1 MVLTLNRAGRVLPR
15 SQLFNGNTLFDDVFD
30 GFFVNTRNTT
40 ASDVAAATLAA
51 RFDVIEKGDRFE
63 ARIEIPGVNKEDI
76 DVQIDGA
83 VVRVKAAAKSETQ
96 AETQA
101 ETKSDAETTE
111 PSGQGERVL
120 HSNRVTRSWARNFT
134 LPVEVADDRAEA
146 SYENGV
152 LTLTLPKKEVVQP
165 KRLAIK

>member
-1 MVLTLNRAGRVLPR
+1 MVLTLNRASRVLPR
-15 SQLFNGNTLFDDVFD
+15 SQMFNGNTLFNDVFD
-30 GFFVNTRNTT
+30 GFFVNARHTL

-63 ARIEIPGVNKEDI
+63 ARIEIPGVSKEDI

-83 VVRVKAAAKSETQ
+83 VVRVKAAAK
-96 AETQA
+96 AAAKA
-101 ETKSDAETTE
+101 ETKSDGETTE
-111 PSGQGERVL
+111 QAVEGERVL
-120 HSNRVTRSWARNFT
+120 HSNRMTRSWARNFT

-152 LTLTLPKKEVVQP
+152 LTLILPKKEVVQP

>member
-96 AETQA
+96 AET
-101 ETKSDAETTE
+101 KSDAETTE
-111 PSGQGERVL
+111 SSGQGERVL